1 MMAVPL
7 RKIPVAGQFQPGTS
21 ACSLPGSRPADQMPD
36 GVRYGRRPKF
46 VAIHI
51 GLNRGK
57 RGQLHYSS
65 GLADSG
71 LRK

>member
-1 MMAVPL
+1 MALPL

-21 ACSLPGSRPADQMPD
+21 ACSLPGTRPADQMLD
-36 GVRYGRRPKF
+36 GDLYARRSRF
-46 VAIHI
+46 AAMHI
-51 GLNRGK
+51 GLGGGK
-57 RGQLHYSS
+57 RGRVDDST